1 MKLSDCSA
9 SAFTSRL
16 RTSYSSSTRWTRT
29 SHAFLLR
36 RSGERR
42 PRVPKP
48 PKRAQLVKATKELLW
63 EGGYK
68 AMSPRDIQARS
79 AAKPGSLYQH
89 FPSKLAIAEG
99 RWA

>member
-16 RTSYSSSTRWTRT
+16 RTSYSSSTRWIRT

-48 PKRAQLVKATKELLW
+48 SKRGDLTFLV
-63 EGGYK
+63 Y
-68 AMSPRDIQARS
+68 ARRFTPFGRFVPI
-79 AAKPGSLYQH
+79 AAKRSLHVDQRQRRVRLDRRVTAVN
-89 FPSKLAIAEG
+89 S
-99 RWA
+99 